1 MALLAV
7 GFVAACGNN
16 SGDDIGADASN
27 DVTVDVKVDAKRAT
41 KDATPDATKDAMP
54 DVAADSAPD
63 AAPDAASDTAND
75 TASEAASDAGK
86 DAAKDAPLET
96 STGDAGGCGSSTDC
110 LSTEYC
116 DKAFGDCA
124 GRGVCKTISSFC
136 PTFCSN
142 TCGCDRVT
150 YCNSCYAAKN
160 GRTSIA
166 YNGACE

>member
-7 GFVAACGNN
+7 VFVAACGN
-16 SGDDIGADASN
+16 SAGDIGADASN
-27 DVTVDVKVDAKRAT
+27 DVAVDVKVDAKRAT
-41 KDATPDATKDAMP
+41 KDATPD
-54 DVAADSAPD
+54 VAADSAPD
-63 AAPDAASDTAND
+63 AAPDATSDGASDAPSDTAND

-86 DAAKDAPLET
+86 DAAKDAPLDT
-96 STGDAGGCGSSTDC
+96 STGDAGGCGSSSDC

-116 DKAFGDCA
+116 DKAFGDCG
-124 GRGVCKTISSFC
+124 GRGVCKMISSFC

-142 TCGCDRVT
+142 MCGCDRVT

-160 GRTSIA
+160 GRTTIA